1 MPAPFFLEVENMQTI
16 EIARKLAKY
25 GQTKEAQ
32 KAYTLA
38 LLQIE
43 DNPELEL
50 EAASYIFFSKGDYK
64 TSYKTFVS
72 LYNRGYFKA
81 DIMNIMFQAFYEP
94 NIKKQKKL
102 YEKNCKALS
111 NYPYLFKKDFL
122 EFDNLP
128 ILFFPYDNDGFI
140 PYNIADDKFEDY
152 VNFNYEI
159 IDRYFFKDLENPIL
173 ADDVYSQYQLEY
185 LNDNVRKSEWVAKE
199 NHIYLYYK
207 DWSVFCAYLQCI
219 DWKAILNDQK
229 FVFLIE
235 DEIKQ
240 YPIDFKEKFGIDYSK
255 YTVKPIGIR
264 EVNKLIWHTQLAAHN
279 GGDFFNEIFYGHPN
293 LLAFESVMFSNIKID
308 VDDAMELIK
317 DAKRK
322 GLTLIIEEDKAIN
335 LDREVLNEII
345 SLNKITEKDVFV
357 ATFLGNKKLR
367 VDIDFSSRIVPAIFF
382 QPHFR
387 NINYVISYLGN
398 RNAMPKSKEYD
409 EIKKSPIFKGFK
421 YIKTFT
427 PIRRPSTSYA
437 ASVKFRL
444 RILNNEIKV
453 VQTEEETVK
462 YVKDILC
469 NKIYNKSFM
478 ADPNDRLY
486 RDSIMVRF
494 EDGKL
499 NPTAT
504 FTALAEFLD
513 IPYTQSM
520 TYCSSIDGLNPESI
534 PGNARGFDPVTV
546 YRTYDEFGNFYERYF
561 LEYFMRDAYEY
572 YGYDFNY
579 YDGAEMTEEKIQ
591 ELVTKFTTL
600 DGYTEKTM
608 RKALS
613 DEFKENTDM
622 NEQEKNQIIEEK
634 IKDELEK
641 YREKRIQ
648 MAQVLNQDIRFINK
662 KGQLLNMIPALK
674 LDPELLEQPLYH

>member
-1 MPAPFFLEVENMQTI
+1 MQAI

-25 GQTKEAQ
+25 GKIKQAQ
-32 KAYTLA
+32 KAYTIA
-38 LLQIE
+38 LVEIK
-43 DNPELEL
+43 DNPKLEL

-81 DIMNIMFQAFYEP
+81 DIMNIMLQAFYEP

-102 YEKNCKALS
+102 YEKNCKVLS
-111 NYPYLFKKDFL
+111 CYPYLFKKNFV

-128 ILFFPYDNDGFI
+128 ILFFPYDNHGFI
-140 PYNIADDKFEDY
+140 PYNIAEDKFESY
-152 VNFNYEI
+152 INFNNDI

-173 ADDVYSQYQLEY
+173 ADNVYSQYQLEY
-185 LNDNVRKSEWVAKE
+185 LNDNVRKSEWVARE
-199 NHIYLYYK
+199 NHIYLHYT

-219 DWKAILNDQK
+219 DWKAILNDKK

-240 YPIDFKEKFGIDYSK
+240 YPIDFKERFGIDYSK
-255 YTVKPIGIR
+255 CEVKPVGIR

-293 LLAFESVMFSNIKID
+293 LVAFESVMFSKIKFD
-308 VDDAMELIK
+308 VDDTMEFIK
-317 DAKRK
+317 DAKTK
-322 GLTLIIEEDKAIN
+322 GLTLIIEEDKAVN
-335 LDREVLNEII
+335 LDKDVLNEVI
-345 SLNKITEKDVFV
+345 SLRKITKKDIFV
-357 ATFLGNKKLR
+357 AMFLGSKQLR
-367 VDIDFSSRIVPAIFF
+367 KNIDFSSRIVPAIFF
-382 QPHFR
+382 QPHFHNVNY
-387 NINYVISYLGN
+387 NIKYLGN
-398 RNAMPKSKEYD
+398 KNAMLKSKEYD
-409 EIKKSPIFKGFK
+409 EIKKSAIFKDFK

-437 ASVKFRL
+437 ASVRFAL
-444 RILNNEIKV
+444 DILNKEI
-453 VQTEEETVK
+453 EIFETGENLAK
-462 YVKDILC
+462 YIKDIISS
-469 NKIYNKSFM
+469 KICNKSFM
-478 ADPNDRLY
+478 ADPSDRLY
-486 RDSIMVRF
+486 RDSIIVRF

-499 NPTAT
+499 NPKAT
-504 FTALAEFLD
+504 FIALAEFLD
-513 IPYTQSM
+513 IPYTESM
-520 TYCSSIDGLNPESI
+520 TYCSSTKGINPESLK
-534 PGNARGFDPVTV
+534 GNARGFDPVTV
-546 YRTYDEFGNFYERYF
+546 YRTYDEFANFEERYF
-561 LEYFMRDAYEY
+561 LEYFMRDAYKY

-600 DGYTEKTM
+600 DGYIEQTM

-613 DEFKENTDM
+613 DEFKDNADM
-622 NEQEKNQIIEEK
+622 NEHEKNEVIEQK
-634 IKDELEK
+634 IKDKLEE

-648 MAQVLNQDIRFINK
+648 MAQVLNQDIYYINK
-662 KGQLLNMIPALK
+662 KYQIFNMIPALK

>member
-1 MPAPFFLEVENMQTI
+1 MQTI
-16 EIARKLAKY
+16 EIARKLAEYRKV
-25 GQTKEAQ
+25 KEAQ

-38 LLQIE
+38 LLEIK
-43 DNPELEL
+43 DNPKFEL
-50 EAASYIFFSKGDYK
+50 EAASYIFFSNGDYK

-81 DIMNIMFQAFYEP
+81 EIMNIMLQAFYEP
-94 NIKKQKKL
+94 NVKKQKKL
-102 YEKNCKALS
+102 YEKNCKVLS
-111 NYPYLFKKDFL
+111 SYPYLFQKNFV

-140 PYNIADDKFEDY
+140 PYNVAEDRFESY
-152 VNFNYEI
+152 VNFNDNI
-159 IDRYFFKDLENPIL
+159 INRYFFKDLENPIL

-185 LNDNVRKSEWVAKE
+185 LNDNVRKSEWVARE
-199 NHIYLYYK
+199 NHIYLNYTN
-207 DWSVFCAYLQCI
+207 WSVFCAYLQCI

-240 YPIDFKEKFGIDYSK
+240 YPIDFKERFGIDYSK

-293 LLAFESVMFSNIKID
+293 LVAFESVMFSKIKFD
-308 VDDAMELIK
+308 VDDTMEFIK
-317 DAKRK
+317 DSKRK
-322 GLTLIIEEDKAIN
+322 GLKLIIEEDKAIN
-335 LDREVLNEII
+335 LDREVLNEVI
-345 SLNKITEKDVFV
+345 SLNKITKKDIFV
-357 ATFLGNKKLR
+357 AMFLGSKQLR
-367 VDIDFSSRIVPAIFF
+367 KNIDFSSRIVPVIFF
-382 QPHFR
+382 QPHFY
-387 NINYVISYLGN
+387 NVNYNISYLGN
-398 RNAMPKSKEYD
+398 ENAMLKSKQYD
-409 EIKKSPIFKGFK
+409 EIKKSHIFKGFK

-437 ASVKFRL
+437 ASVKFAL
-444 RILNNEIKV
+444 SMINEEIIGVEKDEK
-453 VQTEEETVK
+453 TAD
-462 YVKDILC
+462 YLKDIISS
-469 NKIYNKSFM
+469 KICNKSFM
-478 ADPNDRLY
+478 SDPSDRLY
-486 RDSIMVRF
+486 RDSTMVRF

-520 TYCSSIDGLNPESI
+520 TYCSGTKGVNPESL

-546 YRTYDEFGNFYERYF
+546 YRTYDEFANFDERYF

-600 DGYTEKTM
+600 DGYVEQTM
-608 RKALS
+608 RKSLT
-613 DEFKENTDM
+613 DEFKDNTDM
-622 NEQEKNQIIEEK
+622 DEQEKNQVIEEK
-634 IKDELEK
+634 IKDKLEEYHK
-641 YREKRIQ
+641 KRIQ
-648 MAQVLNQDIRFINK
+648 MAQVLNQDIHFINK
-662 KGQLLNMIPALK
+662 KGQIFNMIPLLK